1 MTHFLKYFYRDL
13 NSDFSDIES
22 SIRNCMENFD
32 FFVTTF
38 LLSENAATSGGRL
51 ANLKKSQ
58 INHPYYTQIILILN
72 FFCNVFL
79 T

>member
-1 MTHFLKYFYRDL
+1 MISPIL
-13 NSDFSDIES
+13 NRQFATVWKIL
-22 SIRNCMENFD
+22 I